1 VMNLKSVQLIIDGSC
16 QPANP
21 GNGGW
26 CCILQCNGRERVLTG
41 GHPASTNSRMELSAA
56 LFGLRALR
64 EPCEVELITDSMYVA
79 QGITEYLPKWR
90 ANSWRTASG
99 KEVKNQDLWLQ
110 LAQLLEIHT
119 VHCKWTR
126 AHSDHADQ
134 NRADQLAGRAARDHA
149 VAVAG

>member
-1 VMNLKSVQLIIDGSC
+1 VQLIIDGSC
-16 QPANP
+16 QPTNP
-21 GNGGW
+21 GTGGW

-56 LFGLRALR
+56 IEGLRVLK
-64 EPCEVELITDSMYVA
+64 EPCEVEVITDSMYVA

-119 VHCKWTR
+119 VDCTWTP
-126 AHSDHADQ
+126 AHSDHAGQ
-134 NRADQLAGRAARDHA
+134 NRADQLAGRAAREQ
-149 VAVAG
+149 AGAATGF